1 MAERHVKSG
10 NSSVPVSRSKSE
22 LERILRRYGCD
33 QFGVSE
39 NYREGTA
46 SIHFRVSDDPSQ
58 EPSVPVRLDINV
70 TRVEEALLDAGYRLN
85 NGQAERVAWRN
96 LVLWVD
102 SACSAAAVGLRPMS
116 ETFFADL
123 VVTGQDGTLQ
133 RVFDVV
139 GPEVR
144 TRLLTAGNDTKRLT
158 GR

>member
-1 MAERHVKSG
+1 MPERHIKSG
-10 NSSVPVSRSKSE
+10 NSSVPVSRSKAE

-33 QFGVSE
+33 HFGVTE

-46 SIHFRVSDDPSQ
+46 SIHFRVSDDPAQ
-58 EPSVPVRLDINV
+58 QPSVPVRLDLNV
-70 TRVEEALLDAGYRLN
+70 SHVEQALTESGYRLSD
-85 NGQAERVAWRN
+85 GQAERVAWRN

-139 GPEVR
+139 GPEVQ
-144 TRLLTAGNDTKRLT
+144 TRLLTAGVPDA
-158 GR
+158 